1 MEGSYLVLILMLA
14 LSAFCSGSEMA
25 FMSSNKLL
33 LEINRNKHPR
43 ISKIIDV
50 FLSKPDILI
59 STILVGNNVA
69 LVIFGLEFGYLFG
82 PYLSDNFSSPSI
94 VLFIQTIISTIV
106 IIVTAEFLP
115 KTIIQINPTTML
127 NVLAIP
133 LFILYVIFYPIG
145 RLTQKLAHFFIKHI
159 FKATVE
165 SNQENWL
172 PGRVDLDNLLEK
184 QASTNS
190 NDATVSQEA
199 RLMKNA
205 LDFSNIKVR
214 DCAVPRTEIVA
225 VDIDDSIEELKK
237 KYIDTKYSK
246 ILVYQDNIDNIVG
259 YVHVSEM
266 FHAAKSIRSMM
277 TPIVV
282 VPETMRA
289 NTLLKLFTEQHKSVA
304 IVVDEFGGTAGMITL
319 EDVLEEIFGEIND
332 EHDTNDLEEKL
343 LDDGD
348 YVFSS
353 RLEIDYLNE
362 KYNLNLPKS
371 DDYDTLA
378 GLILNKIGSIPK
390 AGDLLE
396 FDNFE
401 IKILTTSSARIETVK
416 LSIKK

>member
-1 MEGSYLVLILMLA
+1 MEGSYTVLIVMLA

-33 LEINRNKHPR
+33 LEINRKKHPR
-43 ISKIIDV
+43 ISKIIDI

-82 PYLSDNFSSPSI
+82 PYLSENFGSPSVI
-94 VLFIQTIISTIV
+94 LLIQTLISTVV

-127 NVLAIP
+127 NILAVP
-133 LFILYVIFYPIG
+133 LLLIFIIFYPIG
-145 RLTQKLAHFFIKHI
+145 RLMQMLAHFIIKYI
-159 FKATVE
+159 FKSKIE
-165 SNQENWL
+165 HNREGWL
-172 PGRVDLDNLLEK
+172 PSRVDLDNLL
-184 QASTNS
+184 QRQSQTTT
-190 NDATVSQEA
+190 NDASVTQEA

-225 VDIDDSIEELKK
+225 VDINDSIDELKQK
-237 KYIDTKYSK
+237 FIDTKYSK
-246 ILVYQDNIDNIVG
+246 ILVYQYNIDNIIG

-277 TPIVV
+277 TQIVV

-289 NTLLKLFTEQHKSVA
+289 NTLLKLFTEQHKSIA

-332 EHDTNDLEEKL
+332 EHDVNELEEKQL
-343 LDDGD
+343 SETE
-348 YVFSS
+348 YIFSS

-362 KYNLNLPKS
+362 KYNLKLPIS
-371 DDYDTLA
+371 DDYDTLS
-378 GLILNKIGSIPK
+378 GLLLNQTGAIPK
-390 AGDLLE
+390 SGDVVE
-396 FDNFE
+396 FEDFE
-401 IKILTTSSARIETVK
+401 IKILTTSSARIETVRLTVK
-416 LSIKK
+416 

>member
-1 MEGSYLVLILMLA
+1 MLI

-33 LEINRNKHPR
+33 LEINRSKHPR
-43 ISKIIDV
+43 ISKIIDI

-82 PYLSDNFSSPSI
+82 PPLAEHFESPSAI
-94 VLFIQTIISTIV
+94 LLIQTLISTVV

-127 NVLAIP
+127 NILAVP
-133 LFILYVIFYPIG
+133 LLLLFIIFYPIG
-145 RLTQKLAHFFIKHI
+145 RLMQMLAHFIIKFI
-159 FKATVE
+159 FKAKVE
-165 SNQENWL
+165 SSYEGWL
-172 PGRVDLDNLLEK
+172 PSRVDLDNLL
-184 QASTNS
+184 QRQTQTATSDASVT
-190 NDATVSQEA
+190 QEA

-205 LDFSNIKVR
+205 LDFSKIKVR

-225 VDIDDSIEELKK
+225 VDINDTLDELKQK
-237 KYIDTKYSK
+237 FIDTKYSK
-246 ILVYQDNIDNIVG
+246 ILVYQDNIDNIIG

-266 FHAAKSIRSMM
+266 FHAAKTIRSMM
-277 TPIVV
+277 TRIVV

-289 NTLLKLFTEQHKSVA
+289 NTLLKLFTEQHKSIA

-332 EHDTNDLEEKL
+332 EHDVNELEEKQL
-343 LDDGD
+343 SESEF
-348 YVFSS
+348 VFSS

-362 KYNLNLPKS
+362 KYKLKLPIS
-371 DDYDTLA
+371 DDYDTLS
-378 GLILNKIGSIPK
+378 GLLLNQTGAIPK
-390 AGDLLE
+390 SGDVIT

-401 IKILTTSSARIETVK
+401 IKILTTSSARIETVR
-416 LSIKK
+416 LSVK

>member
-1 MEGSYLVLILMLA
+1 MEGSYTIIIVMLI

-33 LEINRNKHPR
+33 LEINRSKHPR
-43 ISKIIDV
+43 ISKIIDI

-82 PYLSDNFSSPSI
+82 PSLSQHFESPSVI
-94 VLFIQTIISTIV
+94 LLIQTLISTVV

-115 KTIIQINPTTML
+115 KTIIQINPTAML
-127 NVLAIP
+127 NVLAVP
-133 LFILYVIFYPIG
+133 LLLLFIIFYPIG
-145 RLTQKLAHFFIKHI
+145 RLMQMLAHFIIKYI
-159 FKATVE
+159 FKSKVE
-165 SNQENWL
+165 SNYEGWL
-172 PGRVDLDNLLEK
+172 PSRVDLDNLL
-184 QASTNS
+184 QHQTQTAT
-190 NDATVSQEA
+190 NDASVTQEA

-205 LDFSNIKVR
+205 LDFSKIKVR

-225 VDIDDSIEELKK
+225 VDIDDSLDELKQK
-237 KYIDTKYSK
+237 FIDTKYSK

-266 FHAAKSIRSMM
+266 FHAAKTIRSMM
-277 TPIVV
+277 TRIVV

-289 NTLLKLFTEQHKSVA
+289 NTLLKLFTEQHKSIA

-332 EHDTNDLEEKL
+332 EHDVNELEEKQL
-343 LDDGD
+343 SETE

-362 KYNLNLPKS
+362 KYKLKLPIS
-371 DDYDTLA
+371 DDYDTLS
-378 GLILNKIGSIPK
+378 GLLLNKTGAIPK
-390 AGDLLE
+390 SGDVIT
-396 FDNFE
+396 FDDFE
-401 IKILTTSSARIETVK
+401 IKILTTSSARIETVR
-416 LSIKK
+416 LSVK